1 MSRLFVA
8 RADAST
14 SAFRAAF
21 RRAVFAIPAL
31 LASLFAVSTASAQSA
46 VQFDGTNDHITF
58 GSASAL
64 GASNFTLEVWFR
76 RTGAGVATSTGTG
89 GVTAVPLVTK
99 GRAEA
104 DGSVVDMNYFLG
116 IRGTDSLL
124 VADFEEGT
132 GQTSPGL
139 NHPIVGV
146 TPLARNTWYHGAVT
160 FDGTTLRLYLNGN
173 LESTVTVGASRL
185 PQSLSTQHAALGS
198 ALTSAGTA
206 AGFFAGTLDEARIWN
221 TARSQAQLQAAM
233 NTEVTSGTGLLGRWG
248 LNEGTGTTAAN
259 SVAGAPAGTL
269 TNGPTWTTGYSFTSG
284 ASALLFG
291 GTNAYVGFGNPPAL
305 GLSQYTIECWF
316 RRDGAGVG
324 TNTGSGGAI
333 AIPLLAHGRADQDTA
348 QMHVNWFLGIRE
360 SDSRIMAD
368 FEESDAGTT
377 PSLNHPIYGN
387 SVVAANGVWH
397 HAAVTYDG
405 TTQKLYLDG
414 ALEATVVVGQPAGH
428 PTVMPVSIGSALNT
442 AGTAAGFFHGAIDE
456 ARAWNYAR
464 TQSEIQATINSEIA
478 GASSGLVARW
488 GMNEGTGTSVASSA
502 GTTLTGTVTGANW
515 SWVGGAP
522 FNLDLSAPGAPSAL
536 TATAATATSIHLA
549 WTDGSTNETGFEIER
564 STTGSGGPFTPLAT
578 VAANATSYD
587 DAGLTMNTN
596 YCYRVRA
603 VNGGGASAYT
613 TAACATTPASG
624 RFALDFTPNTYVGF
638 GDPAALDLPQYTI
651 ECWFR
656 RDGAGTTTTTGTGG
670 VTDAIPLVAKG
681 RGEAET
687 SNVDLNWFLG
697 LRGADGVLVA
707 DFEEGAGGAS
717 PSLNHPIAGVT
728 PIAANG
734 VWHHAAAAYDGATWT
749 LYLDGQLEAT
759 LFVGQPAASASTQ
772 QMSIATGLTSAGV
785 AAGYFDG
792 AVDEVRVWNY
802 ARTLQQVRAT
812 ANAEIST
819 ATAGLVARWS
829 VDEGSG
835 TAVSGSAG
843 TAIAG
848 TITGTGYAWVAPA
861 PFDLTVNTQ
870 PDAPAL
876 VALAAAA
883 TGVSTNPTLS
893 VSVSDPDADSVTVR
907 FYGRPVGGGA
917 PPADFTLIGLPD
929 TQYYTGQLNGGTNA
943 MLKSQMSWMLANRVS
958 RDIRYAVQL
967 GDCVEHGDNGGDPIE
982 WLRADSSFSMI
993 EPPLGAEFPDGL
1005 PYGIC
1010 AGNHDQTPIGDANGS
1025 TAFYN
1030 QYFGIARFAGRGY
1043 YGGGHRGSNDNWFD
1057 LFSGGGMDFI
1067 NIGLEYDTTPDVVV
1081 LDWADSLLKAYP
1093 NRRAIVSTHNLINT
1107 GNPGTW
1113 STQGQAI
1120 YEALKD
1126 NANLFLMLGGHVPGE
1141 GRRSDV
1147 FQGRTVHSLLS
1158 DYQSRSLGGGG
1169 LLRIMEFSPAHNV
1182 IRVRTYS
1189 PWTDTYETDADS
1201 SSQFTIPYDMSAAP
1215 PTYTLLGTVKVASGD
1230 LASIAWPGRDPNTSY
1245 EWYVELA
1252 DDSHTRTGPT
1262 WTFTTGGT
1270 TGVPDHAAAEFAL
1283 APVVPNPSVGAT
1295 SVQFAVPVSAHV
1307 RVAVYDVVGREVQV
1321 LADGP
1326 FAPGTHS
1333 VRWDGTSAGR
1343 AVRSGMYFVRMTA
1356 PSFDRVRRVAIV
1368 H

>member
-1 MSRLFVA
+1 M
-8 RADAST
+8 
-14 SAFRAAF
+14 
-21 RRAVFAIPAL
+21 
-31 LASLFAVSTASAQSA
+31 
-46 VQFDGTNDHITF
+46 QFDGTNDHITF
-58 GSASAL
+58 GSAAAL
-64 GASNFTLEVWFR
+64 GASNFTLEVWFKR
-76 RTGAGVATSTGTG
+76 GGAGVATSTGTG

-124 VADFEEGT
+124 VADYEEGT

-146 TPLARNTWYHGAVT
+146 TPLQRNVWYHGAVT

-173 LESTVTVGASRL
+173 LESTVAVGASRL
-185 PQSLSTQHAALGS
+185 PQSASTQHAALGS

-206 AGFFAGTLDEARIWN
+206 AGFFNGVLDEARIWN

-233 NTEVTSGTGLLGRWG
+233 STEVTSGTGLLGRWG
-248 LNEGTGTTAAN
+248 LNEGAGTSAAN

-269 TNGPTWTTGYSFTSG
+269 TNGPTWTTGYLFTG
-284 ASALLFG
+284 GNNALLFG
-291 GTNAYVGFGNPPAL
+291 GTDAYVGFGNPAAL

-333 AIPLLAHGRADQDTA
+333 AVPLLAHGRADQDTA

-377 PSLNHPIYGN
+377 PSLNHPIFGN
-387 SVVAANGVWH
+387 SVIAANGTWH
-397 HAAVTYDG
+397 HAAFTYDG

-414 ALEATVVVGQPAGH
+414 ALEATQVVGQPAGH

-442 AGTAAGFFHGAIDE
+442 AGTAAGFFQGAIDE
-456 ARAWNYAR
+456 ARVWSVAR
-464 TQSEIQATINSEIA
+464 TQAEIQAQINAQLA
-478 GASSGLVARW
+478 GASANLVARW
-488 GMNEGTGTSVASSA
+488 GMNEGSGTAVASTA
-502 GTTLTGTVTGANW
+502 GTTLTGTVAGANW
-515 SWVGGAP
+515 SWIAGAP
-522 FNLDLSAPGAPSAL
+522 FNLDLSLPGAPTAL
-536 TATAATATSIHLA
+536 TATAGTATSVQLA

-564 STTGSGGPFTPLAT
+564 STTGNGGPFTLRAT
-578 VAANATSYD
+578 VGANVTSYD
-587 DAGLTMNTN
+587 DTGLLANSG

-603 VNGGGASAYT
+603 VNGGGASGYT
-613 TAACATTPASG
+613 SVACATTPATG

-638 GDPAALDLPQYTI
+638 GDPAALDLPQFTV

-656 RDGAGTTTTTGTGG
+656 RDGAGVTTTTGTGG
-670 VTDAIPLVAKG
+670 VTDAIPIVAKG

-707 DFEEGAGGAS
+707 DFEEGAAGAS
-717 PSLNHPIAGVT
+717 PSLNHPVIGVT
-728 PIAANG
+728 PVLANG
-734 VWHHAAAAYDGATWT
+734 VWHHAAATYDGATWN
-749 LYLDGQLEAT
+749 LYLDGHLETT
-759 LFVGQPAASASTQ
+759 LFVGQPVASASTQ
-772 QMSIATGLTSAGV
+772 HASIATGLTSAGV

-792 AVDEVRVWNY
+792 AVDEVRVWNS
-802 ARTLQQVRAT
+802 ARSLAQIRST
-812 ANAEIST
+812 ANAELAVPT
-819 ATAGLVARWS
+819 GGLVARWA

-835 TAVSGSAG
+835 TAVAGSAG
-843 TAIAG
+843 TSIAG

-861 PFDLTVNTQ
+861 PFNLDVNDV
-870 PDAPAL
+870 PNAPVLVAPAD
-876 VALAAAA
+876 AA
-883 TGVSTNPTLS
+883 TGVATSPTLS

-907 FYGRPVGGGA
+907 FYGRRVGGGT

-982 WLRADSSFSMI
+982 WMRADSSFSMI
-993 EPPLGAEFPDGL
+993 ETPLGAEFPDGL

-1030 QYFGIARFAGRGY
+1030 QYFGIARFTGRSY

-1067 NIGLEYDTTPDVVV
+1067 SVGLEYDTTPDATV
-1081 LDWADSLLKAYP
+1081 LAWADSLLKAYP
-1093 NRRAIVSTHNLINT
+1093 NRRAIVSTHWLINT
-1107 GNPGTW
+1107 GNPGTF
-1113 STQGQAI
+1113 STQGQAV
-1120 YEALKD
+1120 YDSLKD
-1126 NANLFLMLGGHVPGE
+1126 NPNLFLMLGGHVPGE
-1141 GRRSDV
+1141 GRRSDTY
-1147 FQGRTVHSLLS
+1147 QGRTVHSLLS
-1158 DYQSRSLGGGG
+1158 DYQGRSLGGGG
-1169 LLRIMEFSPAHNV
+1169 LLRIMEFSPAQNV

-1189 PWTDTYETDADS
+1189 SWTNTYETDADS
-1201 SSQFTIPYDMSAAP
+1201 SSQFTLPYDMSGAP
-1215 PTYTLLGTVKVASGD
+1215 SPYVLLGTVKVASGQV
-1230 LASIAWPGRDPNTSY
+1230 ASLPWPALDPNQEY

-1252 DDSHTRTGPT
+1252 DGFAQVNGPA
-1262 WTFTTGGT
+1262 WSFTTGGT
-1270 TGVPDHAAAEFAL
+1270 TDVPEPGRTAFAL
-1283 APVVPNPSVGAT
+1283 APPKPNPSSAGTRVEF
-1295 SVQFAVPVSAHV
+1295 SVPVASPV
-1307 RVAVYDVVGREVQV
+1307 RVAVYDVAGRELQV
-1321 LADGP
+1321 LANAT
-1326 FAPGTHS
+1326 FAPGTHTL
-1333 VRWDGTSAGR
+1333 RWDGTSAGR
-1343 AVRSGMYFVRMTA
+1343 AVRSGVYFVRMTA
-1356 PSFDRVRRVAIV
+1356 PAFDRVRRVAIV